1 MKKIY
6 IYGNN
11 FPYIEELKKGWNIVD
26 CAENSDVIVSY
37 GGDGT
42 LLETMHIANGIPI
55 IPIRNYALCGQH
67 EPFNCINFARIISNN
82 EFEKYT
88 NIVKINNLKTF
99 IDGKMVGDAFSEV
112 CIRNINSRNA
122 IRFDVFVNDLTYV
135 KDIIGD
141 GIIVATSYGST
152 GYFRSIT
159 RTMFKHGV
167 GLAFN
172 NPTQPTT
179 NIITDEMSNFSIK
192 IKRCGANVQIDN
204 VENKSFNINEN
215 STVEIKMSNDNTAN
229 ILFLGQFMCTHCRE
243 KRHGGIEYLYNFGD
257 FLYKDWQ

>member
-6 IYGNN
+6 IFGNG
-11 FPYIEELKKGWNIVD
+11 FPYTDEVSKEWKIVD
-26 CAENSDVIVSY
+26 NPLDSDIIVSY
-37 GGDGT
+37 GGDGN

-55 IPIRNYALCGQH
+55 IPIRNYALCGKH
-67 EPFNCINFARIISNN
+67 EPFNCLNFARIISK
-82 EFEKYT
+82 EQFSEYT

-99 IDGKMVGDAFSEV
+99 IDGELVGDAFSEV

-122 IRFDVFVNDLTYV
+122 IRFDVLVNDLTYV
-135 KDIIGD
+135 EDIIGD
-141 GIIVATSYGST
+141 GIIVATAYGST

-179 NIITDEMSNFSIK
+179 NIITDELSNFSIK

-204 VENKSFNINEN
+204 IESKSFNVNEQSN
-215 STVEIKMSNDNTAN
+215 IEIKMANDNVAN
-229 ILFLGQFMCTHCRE
+229 ILFLGQFMCTNCRK
-243 KRHGGIEYLYNFGD
+243 KRHGAVEYLYNFGD